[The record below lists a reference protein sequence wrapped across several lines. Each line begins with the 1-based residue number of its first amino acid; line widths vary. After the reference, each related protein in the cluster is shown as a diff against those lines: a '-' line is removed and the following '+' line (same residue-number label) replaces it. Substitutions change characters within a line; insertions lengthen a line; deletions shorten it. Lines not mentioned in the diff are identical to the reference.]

1 MSTHRLFVAAVAL
14 VALLA
19 GCKVDTAVTI
29 DLNEDGSGLVTV
41 RATLDAEAV
50 KEAEI
55 DGGKLEDRVRLG
67 DLSAAGW
74 TVAPWARSAGSA
86 QIEMSK
92 QFSSPDELAGI
103 ISEVS
108 GPNGPLRDFQATRHR
123 GATSTEYGVS
133 GAIDL
138 AAIATGVPTD
148 PDIVAALTNQQVD
161 VNAVDQQLLGEL
173 HDALSVSVVVNLPD
187 GTSTTVN
194 GVNGQ
199 RVPVDVTS
207 SVLNTRR
214 LVLLGLAVVLVIAA
228 IVALLVGRRRR
239 RAARPDPALR
249 GALAGGRSHP
259 VETKR
264 SVAASRPRG
273 EGRCRRSRREHL

>member
-1 MSTHRLFVAAVAL
+1 VRRLAALLVAL

-29 DLNEDGSGLVTV
+29 DLHEDGGGLVTV

-55 DGGKLEDRVRLG
+55 DGGKLADRVRLS

-74 TVAPWARSAGSA
+74 TVQPWVRSAAGSA

-92 QFSSPDELAGI
+92 SFSSPDQLAGI
-103 ISEVS
+103 VDEIS
-108 GPNGPLRDFQATRHR
+108 GPNGPLRDFQATRDQ
-123 GATSTEYGVS
+123 GAASTEYGVT
-133 GAIDL
+133 GVIDL
-138 AAIATGVPTD
+138 AAVSTGLGAD
-148 PDIVAALTNQQVD
+148 PDLVAALANQQVD
-161 VNAVDQQLLGEL
+161 VAALDQQLLSEL

-187 GTSTTVN
+187 GTSTTVD
-194 GVNGQ
+194 GASGQ

-207 SVLNTRR
+207 SVSNTRR
-214 LVLLGLAVVLVIAA
+214 LALLGLAVVLVIAA

-239 RAARPDPALR
+239 RAR
-249 GALAGGRSHP
+249 GPIPRFEVHSREG
-259 VETKR
+259 ETIR
-264 SVAASRPRG
+264 
-273 EGRCRRSRREHL
+273 

>member
-1 MSTHRLFVAAVAL
+1 M
-14 VALLA
+14 LA

-55 DGGKLEDRVRLG
+55 DGGKLEDRVRLS

-74 TVAPWARSAGSA
+74 TLEPWARAAGTA

-92 QFSSPDELAGI
+92 PFSSPDEVAGI
-103 ISEVS
+103 VNEVS
-108 GPNGPLRDFQATRHR
+108 GPYGPLRDFQATRDQN
-123 GATSTEYGVS
+123 AASTEYGVT

-138 AAIATGVPTD
+138 AAVTTGLGAD
-148 PDIVAALTNQQVD
+148 PDLVAALANQQVD
-161 VNAVDQQLLGEL
+161 PAIVDQQLLDEL

-194 GVNGQ
+194 GVNSQ

-214 LVLLGLAVVLVIAA
+214 LALLALAVVLLIAA
-228 IVALLVGRRRR
+228 VVALMVGRRRR
-239 RAARPDPALR
+239 RAH
-249 GALAGGRSHP
+249 GRIPRFEVHSREG
-259 VETKR
+259 ETIR
-264 SVAASRPRG
+264 
-273 EGRCRRSRREHL
+273 